1 MHLLRS
7 GNDVN
12 MVSSWLGHAH
22 INTTHVYLEIDMEM
36 KRQML
41 QKATAPTVPN
51 ARPWRKP
58 GILEWLTNLAKAPKL
73 CGARHPTNHQNPL
86 GNPA

>member
-12 MVSSWLGHAH
+12 MVSYWLGPAD
-22 INTTHVYLEIDMEM
+22 INTTHVYVEIDMEM

-41 QKATAPTVPN
+41 QEAPAPAVQN
-51 ARPWRKP
+51 APPWRKP
-58 GILEWLTNLAKAPKL
+58 GILQWLNTGSSGKEPRPHLATPETRTK
-73 CGARHPTNHQNPL
+73 T
-86 GNPA
+86 